1 MQVLLHTGGTGAS
14 GGLGNTDTIMLVHIS
29 PGRHRVTV
37 MSIPRDTM
45 VHYYQCAGGPGYP
58 GQQADPNAE
67 GRINAILE
75 AGGPSCLWKT
85 VEQQTGIRIDHF
97 IEISLAGF
105 VNIVNDLGGVNVC
118 VPFTVDDP
126 VSGLSLAAGEHHI
139 DGVTALDFW
148 RTREDIGTGSDLE
161 RIERDQYMS
170 AQVVK
175 GILNSGLLSNPVGL
189 LKVLSG
195 AAPDLSTDSDMS
207 LTDLLQVGET
217 LRGISSKDVVFVT
230 VPNEPYP
237 PNPDNTVQFAQPQ
250 AGELFSAIARDATIA
265 KSGKVTASPSP
276 AISPSA
282 SASTSA
288 SASASAAAR
297 TPALQVTPSRS
308 LSASPSPDASATAP
322 GIGSLATSGGGIT
335 AEASCGSDASA
346 FDGPLSP

>member
-1 MQVLLHTGGTGAS
+1 MVTQKERSPFAGIHRAKLWRRIMRWTAVVVVLVVIAALFIAYYKVKAINDSIRRVPVTDLGNRPPDYSTASMNILVFGSDSRVGLDHHMQVLLHTGGTGAS

-126 VSGLSLAAGEHHI
+126 VSGLSLAAGEH
-139 DGVTALDFW
+139 TS
-148 RTREDIGTGSDLE
+148 TGSP
-161 RIERDQYMS
+161 RW
-170 AQVVK
+170 
-175 GILNSGLLSNPVGL
+175 
-189 LKVLSG
+189 
-195 AAPDLSTDSDMS
+195 
-207 LTDLLQVGET
+207 
-217 LRGISSKDVVFVT
+217 
-230 VPNEPYP
+230 
-237 PNPDNTVQFAQPQ
+237 
-250 AGELFSAIARDATIA
+250 
-265 KSGKVTASPSP
+265 
-276 AISPSA
+276 
-282 SASTSA
+282 
-288 SASASAAAR
+288 
-297 TPALQVTPSRS
+297 
-308 LSASPSPDASATAP
+308 
-322 GIGSLATSGGGIT
+322 TSGGPGKT
-335 AEASCGSDASA
+335 SGRDRTSSGSS
-346 FDGPLSP
+346 GTSTCPRRS